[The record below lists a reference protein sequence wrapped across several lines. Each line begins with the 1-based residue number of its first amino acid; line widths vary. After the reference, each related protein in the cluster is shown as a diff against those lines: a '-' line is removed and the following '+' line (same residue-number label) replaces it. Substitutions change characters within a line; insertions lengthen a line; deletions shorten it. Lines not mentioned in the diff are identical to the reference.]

1 MSACDEKCRKP
12 FRSNTLQ
19 IGFNQQGTRIID
31 FRTVRN
37 VKNFKKI
44 ASVSALGVRAK
55 NEKSE
60 NPRDVFS

>member
-12 FRSNTLQ
+12 FKPSILQ
-19 IGFNQQGTRIID
+19 IGFNQRGTRIID
-31 FRTVRN
+31 SRAVRN

-55 NEKSE
+55 NENSE